1 MATPKH
7 QAREPIDIDII
18 LVCRKVLTSRT
29 ETNMTLQS
37 IIEHASVEAEAQVLR
52 LRGVEQSLSRND
64 IQVIFMAQVV
74 ALLSRNSEE
83 PVMLDLFDK
92 IESEVGAI
100 VGQIH
105 TK

>member
-1 MATPKH
+1 
-7 QAREPIDIDII
+7 
-18 LVCRKVLTSRT
+18 
-29 ETNMTLQS
+29 MTLQS